1 MNIVRSIKGRLF
13 LWLLCFTSG
22 LIIAISAF
30 LYHQA
35 REIILQSIDETL
47 HSKLQII
54 IGLLHEEHGTIELE
68 LSEVITG
75 EYSIP
80 RSGHYY
86 EVIMGG
92 NTLAAS
98 PSLVGYNFD
107 LTSTTIERHDKRR
120 NNIVYMSAGPGGEP
134 IRVLQHDMVF
144 LKDDFRVFIAED
156 ISSQLTMIRTFR
168 NILFAV
174 IPAGIAF
181 ICVTGILIARASLM
195 PINDFSSKLSKI
207 THKTLSRRLDTD
219 KEVVELAG
227 LAGSFNAMLDRLQCV
242 FESEKR
248 LISDASHG
256 LKTPIAVIKVH
267 CEVLCQRRRSAQ
279 EYEEALETIKAIAD
293 GMERLVRNLLSLARL
308 DSGILSVADFK
319 PLRLNDCIESAIQ
332 IAMPTAKDK
341 NIDIQN
347 FMTTEVSIMAD
358 RDRLTEAL
366 LNLITNAILYN
377 KHNGLVELSCIVQD
391 GLAKLFIKD
400 TGIGIKNSDL
410 QDIFKRFY
418 RCNNHTDADGN
429 GLGLSI
435 AELIIKAHGGHIG
448 VDSELNR
455 GSCFTVVLPVPQAFV
470 SFT

>member
-1 MNIVRSIKGRLF
+1 MNIPRSIKWRLF

-35 REIILQSIDETL
+35 GDIILQSIDETL

-68 LSEVITG
+68 LSEVVTG

-98 PSLVGYNFD
+98 PSLAGYNFD
-107 LTSTTIERHDKRR
+107 LTSATIEHHDKRR

-144 LKDDFRVFIAED
+144 LKNDFRVFIAED

-168 NILFAV
+168 NILFIV
-174 IPAGIAF
+174 LPAGIVL
-181 ICVTGILIARASLM
+181 ICVIGILIARTSLM
-195 PINDFSSKLSKI
+195 PINDFSSKLNKI
-207 THKTLSRRLDTD
+207 THKTLSQRLDTD
-219 KEVVELAG
+219 KEVMELAG

-256 LKTPIAVIKVH
+256 LKTPIAVIKTH
-267 CEVLCQRRRSAQ
+267 CEVLCQRQRSVR
-279 EYEEALETIKAIAD
+279 EYEEALETIKSVAD

-308 DSGILSVADFK
+308 DSGILKIADFK
-319 PLRLNDCIESAIQ
+319 PLYLNECIESAIQ
-332 IAMPTAKDK
+332 ISMPAAKEK
-341 NIDIQN
+341 NINIRN
-347 FMTTEVSIMAD
+347 FMTDEVSIMAD

-366 LNLITNAILYN
+366 LNIITNAILYN
-377 KHNGLVELSCIVQD
+377 KNNGIVELSCTVED

-410 QDIFKRFY
+410 QNVFKRFY
-418 RCNNHTDADGN
+418 RCDNHAEADGN

-435 AELIIKAHGGHIG
+435 AELIVKAHGGHID
-448 VDSELNR
+448 VDSELNK
-455 GSCFTVVLPVPQAFV
+455 GSCFKIVL
-470 SFT
+470 STCT